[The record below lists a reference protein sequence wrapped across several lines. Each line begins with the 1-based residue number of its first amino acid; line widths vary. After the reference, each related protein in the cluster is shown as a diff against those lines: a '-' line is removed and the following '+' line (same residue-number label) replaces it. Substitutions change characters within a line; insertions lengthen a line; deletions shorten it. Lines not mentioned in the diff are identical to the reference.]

1 MELHNKHKH
10 KNRKYSGG
18 KLLGMGAH
26 GCVFDKE
33 LRCNTRPTQYII
45 TQNRFKNNLVTKM
58 SLDYSYTT
66 ESLVEWDIGTL
77 LKSISNYEK
86 YFRIPIGN
94 CVATINTKDTPLG
107 EHKSELKKC
116 KLYNKVLHDKNLV
129 YNTYLERY
137 VINKDDK
144 KFYPFRLYFSEKA
157 DIDLSNFLKNSNT
170 TIINYIYLPFYF
182 LNIGYGLNLLK
193 DKYIIHSD
201 LKKQNIL
208 LNLKQS
214 KYCNF
219 MEFYN
224 NIPLCRITDFGISKD
239 VYIFQQLKVSSID
252 KKTFVKK
259 FCEKYKFS
267 YIILPPEFNTIS
279 HLVKYHEIKDKDTLI
294 KEIVNKLQ
302 NYKLPFWDLDYIPIL
317 INKVYTK
324 KTLDYN
330 KIFKYFK
337 THWEKYDLYS
347 FGLLLY
353 TIFNQDVNNNMIINT
368 SFGIFDYNIFKNI
381 YIELAINLCNINPT
395 KRYNIEKVNTILLK
409 IIDKYIYNFKNI
421 NYSTYDTYSSFK
433 IFNDSFKTNNSSP
446 ESRNSVRDIRTSD
459 LLTYNNKS
467 ETTNSS
473 KYINTNSF

>member
-1 MELHNKHKH
+1 MELHNKHK
-10 KNRKYSGG
+10 KYSGG

-33 LRCNTRPTQYII
+33 LICNTLPTQYNI
-45 TQNRFKNNLVTKM
+45 TQNRYKNNLVTKM
-58 SLDYSYTT
+58 SPDYTENS
-66 ESLVEWDIGTL
+66 ESLLEWDISTL

-94 CVATINTKDTPLG
+94 CMGTIHTKYTPLG

-116 KLYNKVLHDKNLV
+116 KIYNKVLQHKNLV
-129 YNTYLERY
+129 YNKHMQKYIIDEG
-137 VINKDDK
+137 DK

-157 DIDLSNFLKNSNT
+157 DIDLSNFLKDSNT
-170 TIINYIYLPFYF
+170 TIINYIYLPFYL
-182 LNIGYGLNLLK
+182 LNIGHGLNLLK
-193 DKYIIHSD
+193 DIYIIHSD

-214 KYCNF
+214 KYSNF

-239 VYIFQQLKVSSID
+239 VYILQELKVSSIN
-252 KKTFVKK
+252 KKKFVKK

-267 YIILPPEFNTIS
+267 YMILPPEFNIIS
-279 HLVKYHEIKDKDTLI
+279 HLVKYHEIKDKNTLI
-294 KEIVNKLQ
+294 TEIVNKMQ
-302 NYKLPFWDLDYIPIL
+302 IYKLPFWDLDYIPIL

-324 KTLDYN
+324 QKLDYN

-353 TIFNQDVNNNMIINT
+353 TIFNHDVTNNMIINT

-381 YIELAINLCNINPT
+381 YIELAINLCNMNPT

-421 NYSTYDTYSSFK
+421 NYSTYNTYSTF
-433 IFNDSFKTNNSSP
+433 
-446 ESRNSVRDIRTSD
+446 DI
-459 LLTYNNKS
+459 LL
-467 ETTNSS
+467 E
-473 KYINTNSF
+473 IVIE